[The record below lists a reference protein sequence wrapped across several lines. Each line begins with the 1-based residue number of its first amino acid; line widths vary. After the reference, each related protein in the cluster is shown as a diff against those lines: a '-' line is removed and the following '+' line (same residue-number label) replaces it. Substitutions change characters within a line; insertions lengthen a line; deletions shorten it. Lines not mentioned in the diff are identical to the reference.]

1 MGKSRVTR
9 RERCGTIWIWPRA
22 SLGKRAVVNE
32 ATDVFPVQE
41 LSPKVSATW
50 RELWIKFCQNLQL
63 SVFHSLSVTMRDV
76 DKIGTLHEMEDK
88 R

>member
-9 RERCGTIWIWPRA
+9 RERCGTNWIFPRA
-22 SLGKRAVVNE
+22 SLGKRELVNE
-32 ATDVFPVQE
+32 DTEVFPVQK
-41 LSPKVSATW
+41 LSPKVPAAW